1 MAYLCNMLLFRIA
14 RFFLFFLP
22 AETAHYFTMR
32 LLKLPFGTSVF
43 SGKAA
48 NEENLEKEV
57 AGIKFP
63 NPIGLAAGFD
73 KNAMW
78 IPILAKLGFG
88 HIEIGT
94 VTPKPQPG
102 NPKPRLFRLP
112 KDKALVNRMGF
123 NNDGADVIAAR
134 LKALDRSKINAVIG
148 GNIGKNK
155 LTPNE
160 EAVNDYL
167 ICFEKLFDYVDYFV
181 VNVSSPNTP
190 GLRELQEKESLAG
203 ILSSIQKAN
212 YKKANPKPVFL
223 KISPDLHYD
232 QIDEII
238 EVVKETGLTGIIATN
253 TTITREGL
261 KTDMEEVEKAGD
273 GGLSGAPLAMASQG
287 ILWYLRSKC
296 PNDMVLISSGGLMH
310 AHQAK
315 KRLDDGADLVQI
327 YTGFIYEGP
336 GLNKRIK
343 KLLLEETH

>member
-1 MAYLCNMLLFRIA
+1 M
-14 RFFLFFLP
+14 
-22 AETAHYFTMR
+22 
-32 LLKLPFGTSVF
+32 PFVTSIF
-43 SGKAA
+43 SGKIEG
-48 NEENLEKEV
+48 EEKLAKEI

-73 KNAMW
+73 KNARW

-94 VTPKPQPG
+94 ITPKPQPG

-112 KDKALVNRMGF
+112 KDKALINRMGF
-123 NNDGADVIAAR
+123 NNDGADVIAER
-134 LKALDRSKINAVIG
+134 LKNIDRKEVNVVIG

-155 LTPNE
+155 ITPNE

-190 GLRELQEKESLAG
+190 GLRELQEKESLAR
-203 ILSSIQKAN
+203 ILSALQKVNHA
-212 YKKANPKPVFL
+212 KPFPKPVFL
-223 KISPDLHYD
+223 KISPDLRYD

-238 EVVKETGLTGIIATN
+238 EVVIETRLTGIIATN
-253 TTITREGL
+253 TTITRDEL
-261 KTDMEEVEKAGD
+261 KTDMEKVEKAGD
-273 GGLSGAPLAMASQG
+273 GGLSGAPLAMVSHG

-296 PNDMVLISSGGLMH
+296 PADMVLISSGGLMH

-315 KRLDDGADLVQI
+315 KRLDEGADLVQI

-336 GLNKRIK
+336 GLTKRIK
-343 KLLLEETH
+343 KLLLRDIH

>member
-1 MAYLCNMLLFRIA
+1 
-14 RFFLFFLP
+14 
-22 AETAHYFTMR
+22 MR
-32 LLKLPFGTSVF
+32 LLKLPFGTSIF
-43 SGKAA
+43 SGKAKG
-48 NEENLEKEV
+48 EEKLAKEV

-102 NPKPRLFRLP
+102 NPKPRLFRLL

-134 LKALDRSKINAVIG
+134 LKALDKSKINAVIG

-155 LTPNE
+155 VTPNE

-190 GLRELQEKESLAG
+190 GLRELQEKESLSG
-203 ILSSIQKAN
+203 ILSAIQKAN
-212 YKKANPKPVFL
+212 KTKTSPKPVFL

-253 TTITREGL
+253 TTISREEL
-261 KTDMEEVEKAGD
+261 KTDLLNVEKAGD
-273 GGLSGAPLAMASQG
+273 GGLSGAPLAMKSQG

-296 PNDMVLISSGGLMH
+296 PKDMILISSGGIIH

-315 KRLDDGADLVQI
+315 KRLNDGADLVQI

-343 KLLLEETH
+343 KLLLQETHR